1 MNMFEEARTVYGM
14 LRILGGTQEEAAQR
28 LGVSQSYIANKL
40 RLLKFS
46 QPIQDLIVE
55 SLLSERHARALLR
68 LSDEGVLRSV
78 ILRIRDEH
86 LSVAETEA
94 VVDLLSAGREGD
106 RKEQLHS
113 FSRMLNTALLALQ
126 SGGIQAV
133 KTTEEEGD
141 DITITLRLTP
151 AKAR

>member
-14 LRILGGTQEEAAQR
+14 LRILGGTQEEAAKR
-28 LGVSQSYIANKL
+28 LGVSQSYVANKL

-68 LSDEGVLRSV
+68 LADETALRNV

-94 VVDLLSAGREGD
+94 LVDLLSAGKEGD
-106 RKEQLHS
+106 RKEQLHT
-113 FSRMLNTALLALQ
+113 FSRLLNTALLALQ
-126 SGGIQAV
+126 SGGIYAV
-133 KTTEEEGD
+133 KTTEERGE
-141 DITITLRLTP
+141 DITITLRLSP
-151 AKAR
+151 IKAI